1 MKYLSNENII
11 HVKNNGIEYI
21 QFKRLLEYQD
31 KIVHAYTI
39 GIDKNYRKVFRD
51 ENNIEIQREQSHKNY
66 KDICN
71 EFDIDYDKLI
81 YTNQK
86 HTDNIEIIEEIKD
99 FEEEKIEV
107 DALCT
112 NQKGITLSNPD
123 GTLNRKNLGELL
135 FQNPTL
141 LKKQEDIIYP
151 LYIEETQKIINSNP
165 SCNIILN
172 ATVLYKTPQ
181 LMNQCDFIIFVK
193 SSAIQRFFRVCKRD
207 NIKIKNILQR
217 FYSQKNL
224 YSEYKATNIPIIE
237 IKNSSNINKLKKQVE
252 HLLKKLK

>member
-1 MKYLSNENII
+1 MNKISSTRKII
-11 HVKNNGIEYI
+11 CVTGKMASGKNTLCS
-21 QFKRLLEYQD
+21 LLEQ
-31 KIVHAYTI
+31 
-39 GIDKNYRKVFRD
+39 
-51 ENNIEIQREQSHKNY
+51 NN
-66 KDICN
+66 
-71 EFDIDYDKLI
+71 F
-81 YTNQK
+81 
-86 HTDNIEIIEEIKD
+86 
-99 FEEEKIEV
+99 
-107 DALCT
+107 LCT
-112 NQKGITLSNPD
+112 DADKVVHKVINDATPKILETFNDNAIQKGITLTNPD

-165 SCNIILN
+165 SCNIVLN

>member
-1 MKYLSNENII
+1 MNKISSTRKII
-11 HVKNNGIEYI
+11 CVTGKMASGKNTLCS
-21 QFKRLLEYQD
+21 LLEQ
-31 KIVHAYTI
+31 
-39 GIDKNYRKVFRD
+39 N
-51 ENNIEIQREQSHKNY
+51 
-66 KDICN
+66 
-71 EFDIDYDKLI
+71 
-81 YTNQK
+81 
-86 HTDNIEIIEEIKD
+86 D
-99 FEEEKIEV
+99 F
-107 DALCT
+107 LCT
-112 NQKGITLSNPD
+112 DADKVVHKVINDATPKILETFNEYAIQKGITLSNPD

-165 SCNIILN
+165 SCNIVLN

>member
-1 MKYLSNENII
+1 MNNISSTRKI
-11 HVKNNGIEYI
+11 ICVTGKMASGKNTLCS
-21 QFKRLLEYQD
+21 LLEQ
-31 KIVHAYTI
+31 
-39 GIDKNYRKVFRD
+39 
-51 ENNIEIQREQSHKNY
+51 NN
-66 KDICN
+66 
-71 EFDIDYDKLI
+71 F
-81 YTNQK
+81 
-86 HTDNIEIIEEIKD
+86 
-99 FEEEKIEV
+99 
-107 DALCT
+107 LCT
-112 NQKGITLSNPD
+112 DADKVVHKVINDATPKILETFNEYAIQKGITLSNPD

-165 SCNIILN
+165 SCNIVLN

-224 YSEYKATNIPIIE
+224 YNEYKATNIPIIK
-237 IKNSSNINKLKKQVE
+237 IKNSSNMNKLKKQVE
-252 HLLKKLK
+252 NLLKKIK

>member
-1 MKYLSNENII
+1 MNKISSTRKII
-11 HVKNNGIEYI
+11 CVTGKMASGKNTLCS
-21 QFKRLLEYQD
+21 LLEQ
-31 KIVHAYTI
+31 
-39 GIDKNYRKVFRD
+39 N
-51 ENNIEIQREQSHKNY
+51 
-66 KDICN
+66 
-71 EFDIDYDKLI
+71 
-81 YTNQK
+81 
-86 HTDNIEIIEEIKD
+86 D
-99 FEEEKIEV
+99 F
-107 DALCT
+107 LCT
-112 NQKGITLSNPD
+112 DADKVVHKVINDATPKILETFNEYAIQKGITLSNPD

-224 YSEYKATNIPIIE
+224 YSEYKATNIPIIK
-237 IKNSSNINKLKKQVE
+237 IKNSSNMNKLKKQVE
-252 HLLKKLK
+252 NLLKKIK

>member
-1 MKYLSNENII
+1 MNNISSTRKI
-11 HVKNNGIEYI
+11 ICVTGKMASGKNTLCS
-21 QFKRLLEYQD
+21 LLEQ
-31 KIVHAYTI
+31 
-39 GIDKNYRKVFRD
+39 
-51 ENNIEIQREQSHKNY
+51 NN
-66 KDICN
+66 
-71 EFDIDYDKLI
+71 F
-81 YTNQK
+81 
-86 HTDNIEIIEEIKD
+86 
-99 FEEEKIEV
+99 
-107 DALCT
+107 LCT
-112 NQKGITLSNPD
+112 DADKVVHKVINDATPKILETFNEYAIQKGITLSNPD

-224 YSEYKATNIPIIE
+224 YNEYKATNIPIIK
-237 IKNSSNINKLKKQVE
+237 IKNSSNMNKLKKQVE
-252 HLLKKLK
+252 NLLKKIK

>member
-1 MKYLSNENII
+1 MNKISSTRKII
-11 HVKNNGIEYI
+11 CVTGKMASGKNTLCS
-21 QFKRLLEYQD
+21 LLEQ
-31 KIVHAYTI
+31 
-39 GIDKNYRKVFRD
+39 
-51 ENNIEIQREQSHKNY
+51 NN
-66 KDICN
+66 
-71 EFDIDYDKLI
+71 F
-81 YTNQK
+81 
-86 HTDNIEIIEEIKD
+86 
-99 FEEEKIEV
+99 
-107 DALCT
+107 LCT
-112 NQKGITLSNPD
+112 DADKVVHKVINDAAPKILETFNEYAIQKGITLSNPD

>member
-1 MKYLSNENII
+1 MNKISSTRKII
-11 HVKNNGIEYI
+11 CVTGKMASGKNTLCS
-21 QFKRLLEYQD
+21 LLEQ
-31 KIVHAYTI
+31 
-39 GIDKNYRKVFRD
+39 N
-51 ENNIEIQREQSHKNY
+51 
-66 KDICN
+66 
-71 EFDIDYDKLI
+71 
-81 YTNQK
+81 
-86 HTDNIEIIEEIKD
+86 D
-99 FEEEKIEV
+99 F
-107 DALCT
+107 LCT
-112 NQKGITLSNPD
+112 DADKVVHKVINDATPKILETFNDNAIQKGITLTNPD

-165 SCNIILN
+165 SCNIVLN

>member
-1 MKYLSNENII
+1 MNKISSTRKII
-11 HVKNNGIEYI
+11 CVTGKMASGKNTLCS
-21 QFKRLLEYQD
+21 LLEQ
-31 KIVHAYTI
+31 
-39 GIDKNYRKVFRD
+39 N
-51 ENNIEIQREQSHKNY
+51 
-66 KDICN
+66 
-71 EFDIDYDKLI
+71 
-81 YTNQK
+81 
-86 HTDNIEIIEEIKD
+86 D
-99 FEEEKIEV
+99 F
-107 DALCT
+107 LCT
-112 NQKGITLSNPD
+112 DADKVVHKVINDATPKILETFNEYSIQKGISLSNPD

-151 LYIEETQKIINSNP
+151 LYIEETQKIISSNP

>member
-1 MKYLSNENII
+1 MNKISSTRKII
-11 HVKNNGIEYI
+11 CVTGKMASGKNTLCS
-21 QFKRLLEYQD
+21 LLEQ
-31 KIVHAYTI
+31 
-39 GIDKNYRKVFRD
+39 
-51 ENNIEIQREQSHKNY
+51 NN
-66 KDICN
+66 
-71 EFDIDYDKLI
+71 F
-81 YTNQK
+81 
-86 HTDNIEIIEEIKD
+86 
-99 FEEEKIEV
+99 
-107 DALCT
+107 LCT
-112 NQKGITLSNPD
+112 DADKVVHKVINDATPKILETFNDNAIQKGITLTNPD

-165 SCNIILN
+165 SCNIVLN

-224 YSEYKATNIPIIE
+224 YSEYKATNIPIIK
-237 IKNSSNINKLKKQVE
+237 IRNSSNMNKLKKQVE
-252 HLLKKLK
+252 NLLKKIK

>member
-1 MKYLSNENII
+1 MNKISSTRKII
-11 HVKNNGIEYI
+11 CVTGKMASGKNTLCS
-21 QFKRLLEYQD
+21 LLEQ
-31 KIVHAYTI
+31 
-39 GIDKNYRKVFRD
+39 N
-51 ENNIEIQREQSHKNY
+51 
-66 KDICN
+66 
-71 EFDIDYDKLI
+71 
-81 YTNQK
+81 
-86 HTDNIEIIEEIKD
+86 D
-99 FEEEKIEV
+99 F
-107 DALCT
+107 LCT
-112 NQKGITLSNPD
+112 DADKVVHKVINDATPKILETFNEYSIQKGISLSNPD

-224 YSEYKATNIPIIE
+224 YNEYKATNIPIIK
-237 IKNSSNINKLKKQVE
+237 IKNSSNMNKLKKQVE
-252 HLLKKLK
+252 NLLKKIK

>member
-1 MKYLSNENII
+1 MNKISSTRKII
-11 HVKNNGIEYI
+11 CVTGKMASGKNTLCS
-21 QFKRLLEYQD
+21 LLEQ
-31 KIVHAYTI
+31 
-39 GIDKNYRKVFRD
+39 N
-51 ENNIEIQREQSHKNY
+51 
-66 KDICN
+66 
-71 EFDIDYDKLI
+71 
-81 YTNQK
+81 
-86 HTDNIEIIEEIKD
+86 D
-99 FEEEKIEV
+99 F
-107 DALCT
+107 LCT
-112 NQKGITLSNPD
+112 DADKVVHKVINDATPKILETFNEYAIQKGITLSNPD

-165 SCNIILN
+165 SCNIVLN

-224 YSEYKATNIPIIE
+224 YNEYKATNIPIIK
-237 IKNSSNINKLKKQVE
+237 IKNSSNMNKLKKQVE
-252 HLLKKLK
+252 NLLKKIK

>member
-1 MKYLSNENII
+1 MNKISSQRKII
-11 HVKNNGIEYI
+11 CVTGKMASGKNTLCS
-21 QFKRLLEYQD
+21 LLEQ
-31 KIVHAYTI
+31 
-39 GIDKNYRKVFRD
+39 KNF
-51 ENNIEIQREQSHKNY
+51 
-66 KDICN
+66 
-71 EFDIDYDKLI
+71 
-81 YTNQK
+81 
-86 HTDNIEIIEEIKD
+86 
-99 FEEEKIEV
+99 
-107 DALCT
+107 LCT
-112 NQKGITLSNPD
+112 DADKVVHKVINDATPKILETFNDYANQKGITLSNPD

-165 SCNIILN
+165 SCNIVIN

-193 SSAIQRFFRVCKRD
+193 SSALQRFFRVCKRD

-217 FYSQKNL
+217 FHSQKNL
-224 YSEYKATNIPIIE
+224 YNEYKATNIPIIQ

-252 HLLKKLK
+252 NLLKKIK

>member
-1 MKYLSNENII
+1 MNKISSTRKII
-11 HVKNNGIEYI
+11 CVTGKMASGKNTLCS
-21 QFKRLLEYQD
+21 LLEQ
-31 KIVHAYTI
+31 
-39 GIDKNYRKVFRD
+39 N
-51 ENNIEIQREQSHKNY
+51 
-66 KDICN
+66 
-71 EFDIDYDKLI
+71 
-81 YTNQK
+81 
-86 HTDNIEIIEEIKD
+86 D
-99 FEEEKIEV
+99 F
-107 DALCT
+107 LCT
-112 NQKGITLSNPD
+112 DADKVVHKVINDATPKILETFNDNAIQKGITLTNPD

-165 SCNIILN
+165 SCNIVLN

-217 FYSQKNL
+217 FYSQKNGKHKS
-224 YSEYKATNIPIIE
+224 YCNNKRQCFSEKRILFYA
-237 IKNSSNINKLKKQVE
+237 SCQWWL
-252 HLLKKLK
+252 

>member
-1 MKYLSNENII
+1 MNKISSTRKII
-11 HVKNNGIEYI
+11 CVTGKMASGKNTLCS
-21 QFKRLLEYQD
+21 LLEQ
-31 KIVHAYTI
+31 
-39 GIDKNYRKVFRD
+39 N
-51 ENNIEIQREQSHKNY
+51 
-66 KDICN
+66 
-71 EFDIDYDKLI
+71 
-81 YTNQK
+81 
-86 HTDNIEIIEEIKD
+86 D
-99 FEEEKIEV
+99 F
-107 DALCT
+107 LCT
-112 NQKGITLSNPD
+112 DADKVVHKVINDATPKILETINEYSIQKGISLSNPD

-224 YSEYKATNIPIIE
+224 YNEYKATNIPIIK
-237 IKNSSNINKLKKQVE
+237 IKNSSNMNKLKKQVE
-252 HLLKKLK
+252 NLLKKIK

>member
-1 MKYLSNENII
+1 MNKISSTRKII
-11 HVKNNGIEYI
+11 CVTGKMASGKNTLCS
-21 QFKRLLEYQD
+21 LLEQ
-31 KIVHAYTI
+31 
-39 GIDKNYRKVFRD
+39 N
-51 ENNIEIQREQSHKNY
+51 
-66 KDICN
+66 
-71 EFDIDYDKLI
+71 
-81 YTNQK
+81 
-86 HTDNIEIIEEIKD
+86 D
-99 FEEEKIEV
+99 F
-107 DALCT
+107 LCT
-112 NQKGITLSNPD
+112 DADKVVHKVINDATPKILETFNEYAIQKGITLSNPD

-224 YSEYKATNIPIIE
+224 YNEYKATNIPIIK
-237 IKNSSNINKLKKQVE
+237 IKNSSNMNKLKKQVE
-252 HLLKKLK
+252 NLLKKIK

>member
-1 MKYLSNENII
+1 MNKISSTRKII
-11 HVKNNGIEYI
+11 CVTGKMASGKNTLCS
-21 QFKRLLEYQD
+21 LLEQ
-31 KIVHAYTI
+31 
-39 GIDKNYRKVFRD
+39 N
-51 ENNIEIQREQSHKNY
+51 
-66 KDICN
+66 
-71 EFDIDYDKLI
+71 
-81 YTNQK
+81 
-86 HTDNIEIIEEIKD
+86 D
-99 FEEEKIEV
+99 F
-107 DALCT
+107 LCT
-112 NQKGITLSNPD
+112 DADKVVHKVINDATPKILETFNEYAIQKGITLSNPD

-224 YSEYKATNIPIIE
+224 YSEYKATNIPIIK
-237 IKNSSNINKLKKQVE
+237 IKNSSNMNNLKKQVE
-252 HLLKKLK
+252 NLLKKIK

>member
-1 MKYLSNENII
+1 MNNSYRKII
-11 HVKNNGIEYI
+11 CVTGKMASGKNTLCS
-21 QFKRLLEYQD
+21 LLEQ
-31 KIVHAYTI
+31 
-39 GIDKNYRKVFRD
+39 N
-51 ENNIEIQREQSHKNY
+51 
-66 KDICN
+66 
-71 EFDIDYDKLI
+71 
-81 YTNQK
+81 
-86 HTDNIEIIEEIKD
+86 D
-99 FEEEKIEV
+99 F
-107 DALCT
+107 LCT
-112 NQKGITLSNPD
+112 DADKVVHKVINDATPKILETFNEYAIQKGITLSNPD

-224 YSEYKATNIPIIE
+224 YNEYKATNIPIIK
-237 IKNSSNINKLKKQVE
+237 IKNSSNMNKLKKQVE
-252 HLLKKLK
+252 NLLKKIK

>member
-1 MKYLSNENII
+1 MNKISSTRKII
-11 HVKNNGIEYI
+11 CVTGKMASGKNTLCS
-21 QFKRLLEYQD
+21 LLEQ
-31 KIVHAYTI
+31 
-39 GIDKNYRKVFRD
+39 
-51 ENNIEIQREQSHKNY
+51 NN
-66 KDICN
+66 
-71 EFDIDYDKLI
+71 F
-81 YTNQK
+81 
-86 HTDNIEIIEEIKD
+86 
-99 FEEEKIEV
+99 
-107 DALCT
+107 LCT
-112 NQKGITLSNPD
+112 DADKVVHKVINDATPKILETFNDNAIQKGITLSNPD

-165 SCNIILN
+165 SCNIVLN

>member
-1 MKYLSNENII
+1 MNKISSTRKII
-11 HVKNNGIEYI
+11 CVTGKMASGKNTLCS
-21 QFKRLLEYQD
+21 LLEQ
-31 KIVHAYTI
+31 
-39 GIDKNYRKVFRD
+39 N
-51 ENNIEIQREQSHKNY
+51 
-66 KDICN
+66 
-71 EFDIDYDKLI
+71 
-81 YTNQK
+81 
-86 HTDNIEIIEEIKD
+86 D
-99 FEEEKIEV
+99 F
-107 DALCT
+107 LCT
-112 NQKGITLSNPD
+112 DADKVVHKVINDATPKILETFNEYSIQKGISLSNPD

-224 YSEYKATNIPIIE
+224 YNEYKATNIPIIK
-237 IKNSSNINKLKKQVE
+237 IKNSSNMNKLKKQVE

>member
-1 MKYLSNENII
+1 MNKISSTRKII
-11 HVKNNGIEYI
+11 CVTGKMASGKNTLCS
-21 QFKRLLEYQD
+21 LLEQ
-31 KIVHAYTI
+31 
-39 GIDKNYRKVFRD
+39 N
-51 ENNIEIQREQSHKNY
+51 
-66 KDICN
+66 
-71 EFDIDYDKLI
+71 
-81 YTNQK
+81 
-86 HTDNIEIIEEIKD
+86 D
-99 FEEEKIEV
+99 F
-107 DALCT
+107 LCT
-112 NQKGITLSNPD
+112 DADKVVHKVINDATPKILETFNEYAIQKGITLSNPD

-165 SCNIILN
+165 SCNIVLN

-224 YSEYKATNIPIIE
+224 YSEYKATNIPIIK
-237 IKNSSNINKLKKQVE
+237 IKNSSNMNKLKKQVE
-252 HLLKKLK
+252 NLLKKIK

>member
-1 MKYLSNENII
+1 MNKISSTRKII
-11 HVKNNGIEYI
+11 CVTGKMASGKNTLCS
-21 QFKRLLEYQD
+21 LLEQ
-31 KIVHAYTI
+31 
-39 GIDKNYRKVFRD
+39 
-51 ENNIEIQREQSHKNY
+51 NN
-66 KDICN
+66 
-71 EFDIDYDKLI
+71 F
-81 YTNQK
+81 
-86 HTDNIEIIEEIKD
+86 
-99 FEEEKIEV
+99 
-107 DALCT
+107 LCT
-112 NQKGITLSNPD
+112 DADKVVHKVINDATPKILETFNDNAIQKGITLTNPD

-165 SCNIILN
+165 SCNIVLN

-224 YSEYKATNIPIIE
+224 YNEYKATNIPIIK
-237 IKNSSNINKLKKQVE
+237 IKNSSNMNKLKKQVE
-252 HLLKKLK
+252 NLLKKIK

>member
-1 MKYLSNENII
+1 MNKISSTRKII
-11 HVKNNGIEYI
+11 CVTGKMASGKNTLCS
-21 QFKRLLEYQD
+21 LLEQ
-31 KIVHAYTI
+31 
-39 GIDKNYRKVFRD
+39 N
-51 ENNIEIQREQSHKNY
+51 
-66 KDICN
+66 
-71 EFDIDYDKLI
+71 
-81 YTNQK
+81 
-86 HTDNIEIIEEIKD
+86 D
-99 FEEEKIEV
+99 F
-107 DALCT
+107 LCT
-112 NQKGITLSNPD
+112 DADKVVHKVINDATPKILETFNDNAIQKGITLTNPD

-165 SCNIILN
+165 SCNIVLN

-224 YSEYKATNIPIIE
+224 YSEYKATNIPIIK
-237 IKNSSNINKLKKQVE
+237 IRNSSNMNKLKKQVE
-252 HLLKKLK
+252 NLLKKIK

>member
-1 MKYLSNENII
+1 MNKISSTRKII
-11 HVKNNGIEYI
+11 CVTGKMASGKNTLCS
-21 QFKRLLEYQD
+21 LLEQ
-31 KIVHAYTI
+31 
-39 GIDKNYRKVFRD
+39 N
-51 ENNIEIQREQSHKNY
+51 
-66 KDICN
+66 
-71 EFDIDYDKLI
+71 
-81 YTNQK
+81 
-86 HTDNIEIIEEIKD
+86 D
-99 FEEEKIEV
+99 F
-107 DALCT
+107 LCT
-112 NQKGITLSNPD
+112 DADKVVHKVINDATPKILETFNDNAIQKGITLTNPD

-165 SCNIILN
+165 SCNIVLN

-224 YSEYKATNIPIIE
+224 YSEYKATNIPIIK
-237 IKNSSNINKLKKQVE
+237 IKNSSNMNKLKKQVE

>member
-1 MKYLSNENII
+1 MNKISSTRKII
-11 HVKNNGIEYI
+11 CVTGKMASGKNTLCS
-21 QFKRLLEYQD
+21 LLEQ
-31 KIVHAYTI
+31 
-39 GIDKNYRKVFRD
+39 
-51 ENNIEIQREQSHKNY
+51 NN
-66 KDICN
+66 
-71 EFDIDYDKLI
+71 F
-81 YTNQK
+81 
-86 HTDNIEIIEEIKD
+86 
-99 FEEEKIEV
+99 
-107 DALCT
+107 LCT
-112 NQKGITLSNPD
+112 DADKVVHKVINDATPKILETFNDNAIQKGITLTNPD

>member
-1 MKYLSNENII
+1 MNKISSTRKII
-11 HVKNNGIEYI
+11 CVTGKMASGKNTLCS
-21 QFKRLLEYQD
+21 LLEQ
-31 KIVHAYTI
+31 
-39 GIDKNYRKVFRD
+39 
-51 ENNIEIQREQSHKNY
+51 NN
-66 KDICN
+66 
-71 EFDIDYDKLI
+71 F
-81 YTNQK
+81 
-86 HTDNIEIIEEIKD
+86 
-99 FEEEKIEV
+99 
-107 DALCT
+107 LCT
-112 NQKGITLSNPD
+112 DADKVVHKVINDATPKILETFNDNAIQKGITLTNPD

-224 YSEYKATNIPIIE
+224 YNEYKATNIPIIK
-237 IKNSSNINKLKKQVE
+237 IKNSSNMNKLKKQVE
-252 HLLKKLK
+252 NLLKKIK

>member
-1 MKYLSNENII
+1 MNKISSTRKII
-11 HVKNNGIEYI
+11 CVTGKMASGKNTLCS
-21 QFKRLLEYQD
+21 LLEQ
-31 KIVHAYTI
+31 
-39 GIDKNYRKVFRD
+39 N
-51 ENNIEIQREQSHKNY
+51 
-66 KDICN
+66 
-71 EFDIDYDKLI
+71 
-81 YTNQK
+81 
-86 HTDNIEIIEEIKD
+86 D
-99 FEEEKIEV
+99 F
-107 DALCT
+107 LCT
-112 NQKGITLSNPD
+112 DADKVVHKVINDATPKILETFNEYAIQKGITLSNPD

-151 LYIEETQKIINSNP
+151 LYIEETQKIISSNP